1 MCIVIVDPSTI
12 ASHVRGLVTPC
23 ATSSL
28 SLAAPSTFRR
38 RTPPSTSSA
47 LERSWALP
55 FKGFPSTAI
64 GAPFGVRTLVPLPPA
79 SSAYPKAGRVR
90 RQSPTGPCSRGES
103 VLHRGCQGRTPSGS
117 GRRSL
122 HGLSYSSELAP
133 ARSGSRFGR
142 GASPRTLWGGDVP
155 VRLGL
160 RVLRFERVGQ
170 PVSGSPALMSFITLQ
185 QRCSVQY
192 SEKEGQ
198 RIGVAATWLQRCRWR
213 RLAIA
218 FAPRPPATAL
228 LP

>member
-1 MCIVIVDPSTI
+1 VTMDPSTV
-12 ASHVRGLVTPC
+12 AGHVRGLITPC

-28 SLAAPSTFRR
+28 SLAAPSTFRC
-38 RTPPSTSSA
+38 RTPPSTSSV

-64 GAPFGVRTLVPLPPA
+64 GTPFGAHALLPLPPT
-79 SSAYPKAGRVR
+79 SSAYPKVGRVCGR
-90 RQSPTGPCSRGES
+90 SPTGPCSRGES
-103 VLHRGCQGRTPSGS
+103 VLHRGCRRRTPSCS

-122 HGLSYSSELAP
+122 HGLHYSSELAP

-160 RVLRFERVGQ
+160 RVLRFEQVGQ
-170 PVSGSPALMSFITLQ
+170 PVSGSPALMSFLTLQ

-198 RIGVAATWLQRCRWR
+198 RIGVAATWLQRFRRR
-213 RLAIA
+213 RLTIA
-218 FAPRPPATAL
+218 FAPRTPASAL